1 MGSPVIVEAGR
12 TALQKRGAAFA
23 DVHAAQLLGHAQR
36 GVLDRSG
43 VDPSSVGQLVGGCVT
58 QAGEQAS
65 NVTRTAWLNQE
76 FPYEVAATTID
87 AQCGSSQQANHMV
100 ANLISAGAIDVGMA
114 TGVEHMSKIWL
125 GANVPRVDETFINGR
140 SKPDDFPWD
149 MPNQFG
155 GAERI
160 AAEHGI
166 DRERVDWFGMISQHK
181 AAIAV
186 AEGRFEREIIP
197 VDVTLADG
205 EGPVTVDTD
214 GGLRETTMESLA
226 GLKTVMPDGIHHA
239 GNSSQITD
247 GAAAVLW
254 MDEERAKAEGLAP
267 RARIVTQAL
276 VGSDP
281 YFHLDGPI
289 PATAKVLA
297 DSGMTLDDIGV
308 IEVNEAFASVV
319 LAWAKVNGVSDDD
332 LMEKVN
338 PNGGAI
344 ALGHPVGATGA
355 RLITTA
361 LHEME
366 RRDAEFGLV
375 TMCCG
380 GAIATGTILQRL

>member
-1 MGSPVIVEAGR
+1 MGTPVIIEAGR
-12 TALQKRGAAFA
+12 TALQKRNGAFA
-23 DVHAAQLLGHAQR
+23 DTHAATLLGATQR
-36 GVLDRSG
+36 GVLDQAG
-43 VDPSSVGQLVGGCVT
+43 VEPAHVGQLVGGCVT

-65 NVTRTAWLNQE
+65 NVTRTAWLGEE

-87 AQCGSSQQANHMV
+87 CQCGSSQQANHMV

-114 TGVEHMSKIWL
+114 TGVEHMSKVWL
-125 GANVPRVDETFINGR
+125 GANVPRVDEHFINGR
-140 SKPDDFPWD
+140 SKPDNFPWD
-149 MPNQFG
+149 MPDQFG

-160 AAEHGI
+160 AAEHSI
-166 DRERVDWFGMISQHK
+166 TRERVDWLGMISQHK
-181 AAIAV
+181 AATAV

-197 VDVTLADG
+197 VKVAGAEG
-205 EGPVTVDTD
+205 EAVIVDTD

-226 GLKTVMPDGIHHA
+226 TLKTVLPDGIHHA

-254 MDEERAKAEGLAP
+254 MDEDKARSEGHRP
-267 RARIVTQAL
+267 RARIVAQAL

-289 PATAKVLA
+289 PATKKVL
-297 DSGMTLDDIGV
+297 DMVKMTLADIDV
-308 IEVNEAFASVV
+308 VEINEAFASVV
-319 LAWAKVNGVSDDD
+319 MSWAKVYGVSDDD
-332 LMEKVN
+332 LVDKVN

-355 RLITTA
+355 RLVTTA
-361 LHEME
+361 LHELE
-366 RRDAEFGLV
+366 RRDAEFALI

-380 GAIATGTILQRL
+380 GAVATGTILQRL